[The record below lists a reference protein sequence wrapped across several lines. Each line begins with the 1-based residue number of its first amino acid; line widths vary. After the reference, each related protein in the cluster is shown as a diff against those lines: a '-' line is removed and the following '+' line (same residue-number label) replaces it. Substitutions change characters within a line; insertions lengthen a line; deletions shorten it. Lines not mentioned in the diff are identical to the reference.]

1 MADKAYGPGL
11 MRKADKT
18 DGPNRTGADWAE
30 GANSV
35 RLIGLMGLIALG

>member
-18 DGPNRTGADWAE
+18 DGPNRTGADWA
-30 GANSV
+30 NSV
-35 RLIGLMGLIALG
+35 RLIRLMGLIV

>member
-11 MRKADKT
+11 MRKANKT
-18 DGPNRTGADWAE
+18 DGPNRTGADGAD

-35 RLIGLMGLIALG
+35 RLIRLMGLML